1 MLTIEQTRTA
11 GLRMMW
17 MMLLLLIACL
27 VLASIWLTSSAVRR
41 RGRVN
46 VANLGSMSEQWLLQY
61 RASHSS

>member
-1 MLTIEQTRTA
+1 
-11 GLRMMW
+11 MMW

-27 VLASIWLTSSAVRR
+27 VLASIWLTGSALRR
-41 RGRVN
+41 RGRVK